1 MASLASAQP
10 DARHLTRDAERIR
23 IRFADAWGAMGAAW
37 GIPPSVARVH
47 GYILAHSRPLTERE
61 IREALGLSHR
71 AASLAVAECESWGL
85 IERVA
90 DPLRIGR
97 RGPGAVAYT
106 KIGDHWVWFQRI
118 AEQRKQRETDPI
130 LPTIEAAM
138 AEAEAVAADAPP
150 GSEIVRLREWLAEF
164 LGFVGLFDRA
174 VGLVARAE
182 TRELAR
188 GFAVLARLDDATLDR
203 LLRLFGSLPDD
214 ELAVTLEAISRVS
227 PRVARRVL
235 GAAGAAARLHR

>member
-1 MASLASAQP
+1 MASLAPAP
-10 DARHLTRDAERIR
+10 PEARRLTQDAEQIR

-47 GYILAHSRPLTERE
+47 GYILSHRRPLTERE

-71 AASLAVAECESWGL
+71 AASLAVSECEAWGL
-85 IERVA
+85 VERVA

-106 KIGDHWVWFQRI
+106 RVGDHWVWFQRI

-138 AEAEAVAADAPP
+138 AEAEAVAVGAPA
-150 GSEIVRLREWLAEF
+150 GSEAAELRAWLGEF
-164 LGFVGLFDRA
+164 MGFVRLFDRA
-174 VGLVARAE
+174 VGLVARAGSGE
-182 TRELAR
+182 IAR

-214 ELAVTLEAISRVS
+214 ELAATLDAISRVS

-235 GAAGAAARLHR
+235 SAAGAAARLRR

>member
-1 MASLASAQP
+1 MASAVPAPPSDPSLRRSAEQ
-10 DARHLTRDAERIR
+10 IR
-23 IRFADAWGAMGAAW
+23 IGFADAWGAMGAAW

-47 GYILAHSRPLTERE
+47 GYILSHSRPLTERE

-71 AASLAVAECESWGL
+71 AASLALIECEAWGL
-85 IERVA
+85 VERVA

-106 KIGDHWVWFQRI
+106 KVGDHWVWFQRI

-130 LPTIEAAM
+130 LPTIEAAI
-138 AEAEAVAADAPP
+138 AEAEAVAADAPA
-150 GSEIVRLREWLAEF
+150 GSEVVQLHDWLAEF
-164 LGFVGLFDRA
+164 MGFVRLFDRA

-182 TRELAR
+182 SSELAR

-214 ELAVTLEAISRVS
+214 ELAATLAAISRVS
-227 PRVARRVL
+227 PSVARRVL
-235 GAAGAAARLHR
+235 RAAGAAARLTR